1 MTVELWSLAGVASF
15 VMKQADETG
24 VEIVDHEMDSLKS
37 LARLVERRCNEQYHR
52 EIEAG
57 RS

>member
-1 MTVELWSLAGVASF
+1 
-15 VMKQADETG
+15 MKQADETG

-37 LARLVERRCNEQYHR
+37 FARLVERRCNEQYHR

>member
-1 MTVELWSLAGVASF
+1 
-15 VMKQADETG
+15 MKQADETG

-37 LARLVERRCNEQYHR
+37 FARLVGVRCSEQDHR

>member
-1 MTVELWSLAGVASF
+1 
-15 VMKQADETG
+15 MKQADETG

-37 LARLVERRCNEQYHR
+37 FARLVERRCNEQYHR
-52 EIEAG
+52 KIEAG